1 MRLPHPDCIG
11 TRNDEERILTSGICL
26 RNLEAG
32 GSKGKGGVAVATL
45 QFSWKAN
52 QFFLSLGEN

>member
-32 GSKGKGGVAVATL
+32 GSKGKGGVAVAAGEFFREAL
-45 QFSWKAN
+45 GYFLAARAN
-52 QFFLSLGEN
+52 